1 MLAVQ
6 IGERVISTDRV
17 PVNILWILEEIAKGV
32 NNIQFGKSP
41 SLQVDFHIFLDILES
56 ARIDDEWRIFWSSS
70 RIMNGTEFEL
80 RIVSTREIQFLNS
93 DGEWE
98 ALAQSRDN
106 IDAIKIKLWIE

>member
-6 IGERVISTDRV
+6 IGERIVSTDRV
-17 PVNILWILEEIAKGV
+17 PVQVLGLLEKFARKV
-32 NNIQFGKSP
+32 DHTQFGVRKD
-41 SLQVDFHIFLDILES
+41 LQPDFHIFLDILDS
-56 ARIDDEWRIFWSSS
+56 VRIDEEWRIFWSSS
-70 RIMNGTEFEL
+70 RLMNGAEFEL
-80 RIVSTREIQFLNS
+80 RIVSTREIQFLSS